1 MQVEDTLT
9 LLWRGQERIFTRVPE
24 YDRLYK
30 SNNVYIAAYSKD
42 YSSLLDWWSA
52 RTTIRFANY
61 GIGASGASAQEALS
75 SLELKIKEIGNYWEY

>member
-75 SLELKIKEIGNYWEY
+75 TLESSLQEINSYWD